1 MSDFRHLAVHDN
13 IAGIKYASGKLMLL
27 AEVIRATQ
35 DTATILVWGLAE
47 GWAPTF
53 YAMGAHG
60 FTSGLVNVFP
70 ERSQAI
76 QRTLEAEN
84 YKAARSL
91 IDAIAG
97 FEALR
102 TRYQNGANVTV
113 VKEALKM
120 LGTDVDPVRIPG
132 VKALNSAERAELKEI
147 IEHVKASPGSWL
159 SSEVAYDR

>member
-1 MSDFRHLAVHDN
+1 
-13 IAGIKYASGKLMLL
+13 
-27 AEVIRATQ
+27 
-35 DTATILVWGLAE
+35 
-47 GWAPTF
+47 
-53 YAMGAHG
+53 MGAYISCHWCPR
-60 FTSGLVNVFP
+60 LYIRPVNVFP

-102 TRYQNGANVTV
+102 TRYQNVTNVTV

-120 LGTDVDPVRIPG
+120 LGTDVSPVRIPD